1 MFSLFLSRHTASL
14 IRQAKLNS
22 YRKVNLHKK
31 ILCLGIKSLLNKLQ
45 HFVRKRFSNNWKLK
59 YNMFLV
65 VTNSSLNCY
74 DHNISHTVSVALQ
87 HIFNDFFYQMH
98 PQGVRK
104 NASYGDVLFFYPKN
118 VTIGSA
124 IDQNKKLPPF

>member
-1 MFSLFLSRHTASL
+1 
-14 IRQAKLNS
+14 
-22 YRKVNLHKK
+22 
-31 ILCLGIKSLLNKLQ
+31 
-45 HFVRKRFSNNWKLK
+45 
-59 YNMFLV
+59 MFLV

-124 IDQNKKLPPF
+124 IDQNKKLPSF